1 MKARHVTSESSY
13 RQPYGAAPLGGVVT
27 LAVDVTEDEVQGCEL
42 RLWTEEEG
50 ETLIAMKRSE
60 ECATRFEASI
70 TPEHVGIIW
79 YRFNITASDGEIW
92 RYGAREGH
100 SAGEGDFAYGEPP
113 SFQITVYEPRADYPE
128 WYKNAVVYQ
137 IFPDR
142 FARGEHWRERF
153 AGLADEHREGP
164 VRRVVEDWSQP
175 PRYQRD
181 EAGKIMAWDFYGGTL
196 EGVREKLDY
205 LEALG
210 VTCIYLNPIFE
221 AASNHRY
228 DTADF
233 LAVDPLLGT
242 EEEFSELCAD
252 AAARGISIIL
262 DGVFNHTGRD
272 SRYFNC
278 YGNYPDV
285 GACQSEDSPY
295 HSWYRLDEDG
305 SYSSWWGVEDL
316 PDIEETDESY
326 QEFICGENGVVRKWL
341 RLGARGWRLDV
352 ADELPDSFIAR
363 ISQAALAERAD
374 AVVIGEVWEDATT
387 KYAYG
392 ELRKYFLGGELDA
405 TMNYPFRKAVLSFV
419 AGDATAREIAET
431 LEQLQENYPPDNFMG
446 AFNLLGSHDRERLF
460 TVLGGAPKPRE
471 LSDAERAEYRLSEG
485 QRGLAKGR
493 LWMSAFLQMTLP
505 GVPCVY
511 YGDECGM
518 EGYRDPYNRATFP
531 LDGGDIDCYNIYR
544 NAIALRKGLPVLV
557 NGSFEPFWDGE
568 SVFGFWRKN
577 DAGDCVCVLANKSLE
592 KSATV
597 RLPMQAAE
605 VTDVISGR
613 SPQVADGFCEAF
625 LWPLGTA
632 ILHFHE
638 HERMQKPL
646 EPGVGVIAHIT
657 SVPNGGR
664 PGTLGAPSEAFVDWL
679 AEAGARYW
687 QILPVNPTDE
697 FGSPYAGLS
706 AFAGNPRLMSEV
718 GLKDFKKHARSKA
731 FRAFCKDNA
740 AWLDAYACFC
750 AIKDQVGEELPWWS
764 WPKKY
769 RTFKPELMKRPEL
782 LGAIEHHRLE
792 QYVFELQ
799 MQATRAY
806 ANERGVQL
814 VGDMPMYVSADSSD
828 VWAHRELFAL
838 DELGHPALQAGAPPD
853 NMSAEGQVWGN
864 PCYLWDVHE
873 ATGYDWWMR
882 RLDRAFD
889 LYDVVRLDHFL
900 GFSSYYAIPQ
910 GKNALGGAWH
920 FGPGID
926 FFRAAHERLGELS
939 LIAEDLGLVTP
950 AVRGLIAETGA
961 PGMSVIQFMDEDVR
975 ESFNPPNNTVAYAST
990 HDTATLLGWVERSFG
1005 LSGDGACQQFE
1016 QLMDR
1021 VASSSAD
1028 VAIFQLQD
1036 VFGLGDEARMNVPG
1050 VASGNWS
1057 WRADAADLPQ
1067 GLERLKRLV
1076 SKKS

>member
-27 LAVDVTEDEVQGCEL
+27 LAIDVEEVGVQGCDL
-42 RLWTEEEG
+42 RLWTDEEG
-50 ETLIAMKRSE
+50 ETLIAMERSA
-60 ECATRFEASI
+60 ECPGRFVASF

-79 YRFNITASDGEIW
+79 YRFNITAEDGEVW
-92 RYGAREGH
+92 RYGAREGRT
-100 SAGEGDFAYGEPP
+100 AGEGDFAYGEPP
-113 SFQITVYEPRADYPE
+113 SFQITVYVPREDYPE
-128 WYKNAVVYQ
+128 WYKNAIVYQ

-142 FARGEHWRERF
+142 FARGRNWRERF
-153 AGLADEHREGP
+153 ELLDTEQRHGP
-164 VRRVVEDWSQP
+164 LRRVVEDWAQP
-175 PRYQRD
+175 PRYQRGED
-181 EAGKIMAWDFYGGTL
+181 HKILAWDFYGGTL
-196 EGVREKLDY
+196 EGIREKLGY

-210 VTCIYLNPIFE
+210 ITCIYLNPIFE

-233 LAVDPLLGT
+233 MAIDPLLGT
-242 EEEFSELCAD
+242 EEEFSELCAE

-262 DGVFNHTGRD
+262 DGVFNHTGCD
-272 SRYFNC
+272 SRYFNR

-285 GACQSEDSPY
+285 GAWQSEDSPY
-295 HSWYRLDEDG
+295 RSWFRFEEDG
-305 SYSSWWGVEDL
+305 SYSSWWGVADL

-326 QEFICGENGVVRKWL
+326 QDFICGENGVVRKWL

-363 ISQAALAERAD
+363 IKEAALAERSD

-387 KYAYG
+387 KVAYG

-419 AGDATAREIAET
+419 AGDATAKEMAES

-460 TVLGGAPKPRE
+460 TVLGDAPKPNE
-471 LSDAERAEYRLSEG
+471 LSDAERADYRLSEG

-505 GVPCVY
+505 GVPSIY
-511 YGDECGM
+511 YGDECGL

-531 LDGGDIDCYNIYR
+531 LDGGDKDCFNIYR
-544 NAIALRKGLPVLV
+544 NAIALRKGLPVLCD
-557 NGSFEPFWDGE
+557 GSFEPFWVGE
-568 SVFGFWRKN
+568 SVFGFWRRN

-597 RLPMQAAE
+597 RLPMQASE

-613 SPQVADGFCEAF
+613 SPKVEDSSCEVF
-625 LWPLGTA
+625 LWPLGTS

-638 HERMQKPL
+638 HVRMQKPL

-657 SVPNGGR
+657 SVPNDDK
-664 PGTLGAPSEAFVDWL
+664 PGTLGAPSQAFVDWL

-706 AFAGNPRLMSEV
+706 AFAGNPRIMSEV
-718 GLKDFKKHARSKA
+718 SVEEYGKLAREKGFA
-731 FRAFCKDNA
+731 AFCKRNA

-750 AIKDQVGEELPWWS
+750 AIKDQMGEELPWWL
-764 WPKKY
+764 WPKMY
-769 RTFKPELMKRPEL
+769 RAYDSALLKRPEL
-782 LGAIEHHRLE
+782 KGSIERHRLE
-792 QYVFELQ
+792 QYAFELQ

-806 ANERGVQL
+806 ANAHGVSL

-838 DELGHPALQAGAPPD
+838 DELGHPELQAGAPPD
-853 NMSAEGQVWGN
+853 NMSVEGQVWGN
-864 PCYLWDVHE
+864 PCYLWDVHA

-900 GFSSYYAIPQ
+900 GFSSYYGIPQ
-910 GKNALGGAWH
+910 GKNALGGAWR
-920 FGPGID
+920 FGPGMD
-926 FFRAAHERLGELS
+926 FFRAAHERLGQLP

-950 AVRGLIAETGA
+950 AVRALIAETGA
-961 PGMSVIQFMDEDVR
+961 PGMSVAQFMDEDVR
-975 ESFNPPNNTVAYAST
+975 ESFTPPANTVAYAST
-990 HDTATLLGWVERSFG
+990 HDTATLLGWVMRSFG
-1005 LSGDGACQQFE
+1005 VEGDAAKYLFE

-1021 VASSSAD
+1021 VAGSSAD

-1036 VFGLGDEARMNVPG
+1036 IFALGDEARMNVPG

-1057 WRADAADLPQ
+1057 WRADARDLPQ

-1076 SKKS
+1076 AIKG